1 MSEASQAATTSAR
14 SLAVAATPGLFV
26 FLWSTGFIGAK
37 FGLPYAEPLTF
48 LALRFAVVVA
58 LLLALIAATGA
69 PWPRDVRQIAH
80 IALAGLLVHATYL
93 GGVFASISLGVD
105 AGVSALIV
113 GVQPVLTALL
123 AGPLLGERVTARQW
137 TGLALGSAGVG
148 LVVWRKLGL
157 GEGTAFGMALSV
169 VALLGITAG
178 TLYQKRFC
186 AGMDLRTGSL
196 VQFVASLAVIG
207 PLALLLEENEIAW
220 IGAFAFALFWMTVVM
235 SLGAITLLMLLIRRG
250 EASRVASL
258 FFLVP
263 PTTALLAWPLFGETL
278 GPVALA
284 GMALAAAGVALVNL
298 RR

>member
-1 MSEASQAATTSAR
+1 MSAAAEARSR
-14 SLAVAATPGLFV
+14 SLAIAAMPAVFV

-37 FGLPYAEPLTF
+37 FGLPYVEPLTF
-48 LALRFAVVVA
+48 LALRFAIVLG
-58 LLLALIAATGA
+58 LLLALIVATGA
-69 PWPRDVRQIAH
+69 PWPRDLRQVGH
-80 IALAGLLVHATYL
+80 IAVAGMLVHATYL
-93 GGVFASISLGVD
+93 GGVFASIAHGVD
-105 AGVSALIV
+105 AGGSALIV

-137 TGLALGSAGVG
+137 AGLALGTAGVG

-157 GEGTAFGMALSV
+157 GEGTPLGMGLSV
-169 VALLGITAG
+169 VGLLGITFG

-186 AGMDLRTGSL
+186 AAMDLRTGSL
-196 VQFVASLAVIG
+196 VQFAASLALLG
-207 PLALLLEENEIAW
+207 PLALLLESNEVQWTAE
-220 IGAFAFALFWMTVVM
+220 FALAMFWMTVVM

-250 EASRVASL
+250 AASRLASL

-263 PTTALLAWPLFGETL
+263 PTTALLAWGLFGETL
-278 GPVALA
+278 GPTALL

>member
-1 MSEASQAATTSAR
+1 MTVAAASRGR
-14 SLAVAATPGLFV
+14 SLAFAAMPAVFV

-48 LALRFAVVVA
+48 LSLRFAVVIG
-58 LLLALIAATGA
+58 LLLALIAAAGA
-69 PWPRDVRQIAH
+69 PWPRDPRQIAH
-80 IALAGLLVHATYL
+80 IAVAGLLVHATYL

-137 TGLALGSAGVG
+137 AGLALGTAGVG

-157 GEGTAFGMALSV
+157 GEGTGFGMACSV
-169 VALLGITAG
+169 VGLVGITAG

-196 VQFVASLAVIG
+196 VQFAASFALLA
-207 PLALLLEENEIAW
+207 PMALLLESNEVRW
-220 IGAFAFALFWMTVVM
+220 TGEFLFALFWMTVVM

-263 PTTALLAWPLFGETL
+263 PTTALIAWPLFGETL

-298 RR
+298 RRA

>member
-1 MSEASQAATTSAR
+1 VT
-14 SLAVAATPGLFV
+14 VAAGGNVRSIAFAAMPGVFV
-26 FLWSTGFIGAK
+26 YLWSTGFIGAK
-37 FGLPYAEPLTF
+37 FGLPYAGPLTF
-48 LALRFAVVVA
+48 LSLRFAVVIG
-58 LLLALIAATGA
+58 LLSALIAATGA
-69 PWPRDVRQIAH
+69 PWPREPRQIAH
-80 IALAGLLVHATYL
+80 IAIAGVLVHATYL
-93 GGVFASISLGVD
+93 GGVFASISQGVD

-123 AGPLLGERVTARQW
+123 ASPLLGERVTARQW
-137 TGLALGSAGVG
+137 AGHALGMAGVG

-157 GEGTAFGMALSV
+157 GEGTPFAMALSV
-169 VALLGITAG
+169 LALLGITAG

-196 VQFVASLAVIG
+196 VQFAASLALIG
-207 PLALLLEENEIAW
+207 PLALILEDNAIVWSGE
-220 IGAFAFALFWMTVVM
+220 FLFALFWMTVVM

-263 PTTALLAWPLFGETL
+263 PTTALLAWPLFDERL
-278 GPVALA
+278 GPVALL

>member
-1 MSEASQAATTSAR
+1 M
-14 SLAVAATPGLFV
+14 PGVFV

-37 FGLPYAEPLTF
+37 FGLPYAGPLTF
-48 LALRFAVVVA
+48 LSLRFAIVIA

-69 PWPRDVRQIAH
+69 PWPREPRQIAH
-80 IALAGLLVHATYL
+80 IAIAGALVHATYL
-93 GGVFASISLGVD
+93 GGVFASISQGVD

-123 AGPLLGERVTARQW
+123 ASPLLGERVSARQW
-137 TGLALGSAGVG
+137 AGLALGMAGVG

-157 GEGTAFGMALSV
+157 GEGTPFAMALSV
-169 VALLGITAG
+169 LALLGITAG

-186 AGMDLRTGSL
+186 AGMDLRTGGL
-196 VQFVASLAVIG
+196 VQFAASLALIG
-207 PLALLLEENEIAW
+207 PLALVLEDNAIVWSGE
-220 IGAFAFALFWMTVVM
+220 FVFALFWMTVVM

-263 PTTALLAWPLFGETL
+263 PTTALLAWPLFDERL
-278 GPVALA
+278 GPVALL

>member
-1 MSEASQAATTSAR
+1 MSEAAAQTR
-14 SLAVAATPGLFV
+14 NQSLALAAMPGVFV

-48 LALRFAVVVA
+48 LSLRFAIVIG

-69 PWPRDVRQIAH
+69 PWPASWRA
-80 IALAGLLVHATYL
+80 AGHMAVAGALVHATYL
-93 GGVFASISLGVD
+93 GGVFASIAQGVD

-113 GVQPVLTALL
+113 GIQPVLTAAL
-123 AGPLLGERVTARQW
+123 AGPLLGERVTRRQW
-137 TGLALGSAGVG
+137 AGLALGFAGVG
-148 LVVWRKLGL
+148 LVVSQKLGA
-157 GEGTAFGMALSV
+157 GQGTPFGMALSV

-186 AGMDLRTGSL
+186 AQMDLRTGSL
-196 VQFVASLAVIG
+196 VQFAASLVVLA
-207 PLALLLEENEIAW
+207 PLALLLETNAVQWTAE
-220 IGAFAFALFWMTVVM
+220 FAFAMFWMTVVM

-263 PTTALLAWPLFGETL
+263 ASTALLAWPLFGETL
-278 GPVALA
+278 SPLGLLGV
-284 GMALAAAGVALVNL
+284 ALAAAGVALVNL
-298 RR
+298 RRA

>member
-1 MSEASQAATTSAR
+1 MSVAAETRSR
-14 SLAVAATPGLFV
+14 SLAIAAMPAVFV

-37 FGLPYAEPLTF
+37 FGLPYVEPLTF
-48 LALRFAVVVA
+48 LALRFAIVLA
-58 LLLALIAATGA
+58 LLLALIVATGA
-69 PWPRDVRQIAH
+69 PWPRDLRQVGH
-80 IALAGLLVHATYL
+80 IAVAGMLVHATYL
-93 GGVFASISLGVD
+93 GGVFASIAHGVD

-137 TGLALGSAGVG
+137 AGLALGTAGVG

-157 GEGTAFGMALSV
+157 GEGTPLGMGLSV
-169 VALLGITAG
+169 VGLLGITFG

-186 AGMDLRTGSL
+186 AAMDLRTGSL
-196 VQFVASLAVIG
+196 VQFAASLALLG
-207 PLALLLEENEIAW
+207 PLALLLESNEVQWTAE
-220 IGAFAFALFWMTVVM
+220 FALAMFWMTVVM

-250 EASRVASL
+250 AASRLASL

-263 PTTALLAWPLFGETL
+263 PTTALLAWGLFGETL
-278 GPVALA
+278 GPTALL

>member
-1 MSEASQAATTSAR
+1 VT
-14 SLAVAATPGLFV
+14 VAAGGNVRSIAFAAMPGVFV

-37 FGLPYAEPLTF
+37 FGLPYAGPLTF
-48 LALRFAVVVA
+48 LSLRFAIVIA

-69 PWPRDVRQIAH
+69 PWPREPRQIAH
-80 IALAGLLVHATYL
+80 IAIAGALVHATYL
-93 GGVFASISLGVD
+93 GGVFASISQGVD

-137 TGLALGSAGVG
+137 AGLALGMAGVG

-157 GEGTAFGMALSV
+157 GEGTPFAMALSV
-169 VALLGITAG
+169 LALLGITAG

-196 VQFVASLAVIG
+196 VQFAASLALIG
-207 PLALLLEENEIAW
+207 PLALILEDNAIVWSGE
-220 IGAFAFALFWMTVVM
+220 FLFALFWMTVVM

-263 PTTALLAWPLFGETL
+263 PTTALLAWPLFDERL
-278 GPVALA
+278 GPVALL

>member
-1 MSEASQAATTSAR
+1 MSVAAEANAR
-14 SLAVAATPGLFV
+14 SLALAAMPAVFV

-48 LALRFAVVVA
+48 LALRFAIVLG

-69 PWPRDVRQIAH
+69 PWPRDLRQIGH
-80 IALAGLLVHATYL
+80 IAVAGALVHATYL
-93 GGVFASISLGVD
+93 GGVFASISQGVD

-137 TGLALGSAGVG
+137 AGLALGTAGVG

-157 GEGTAFGMALSV
+157 GEGTPFGMALSV
-169 VALLGITAG
+169 VGLVGITAG

-196 VQFVASLAVIG
+196 VQFAASFALLA
-207 PLALLLEENEIAW
+207 PLALLLETNEVRW
-220 IGAFAFALFWMTVVM
+220 TGEFVFAMFWMTVVM

-250 EASRVASL
+250 AASRVASL

-278 GPVALA
+278 SPVGLL
-284 GMALAAAGVALVNL
+284 GMALAAVGVALVNL

>member
-1 MSEASQAATTSAR
+1 MTLVAKSRTR
-14 SLAVAATPGLFV
+14 SLAFAAMPGVFV

-37 FGLPYAEPLTF
+37 FGLPYVEPLTF
-48 LALRFAVVVA
+48 LALRFAIVLG

-69 PWPRDVRQIAH
+69 PWPRDPRQIAH
-80 IALAGLLVHATYL
+80 IAVAGMLVHATYL
-93 GGVFASISLGVD
+93 GGVFASISQGVD

-137 TGLALGSAGVG
+137 AGLALGTAGVG

-157 GEGTAFGMALSV
+157 GEGTPLGMACSV
-169 VALLGITAG
+169 VGLIGITAG

-186 AGMDLRTGSL
+186 ASMDLRTGSL
-196 VQFVASLAVIG
+196 IQFAASLALLA
-207 PLALLLEENEIAW
+207 PLALLLETNGIRWSGEFV
-220 IGAFAFALFWMTVVM
+220 FAMFWMTVVM

-278 GPVALA
+278 SPVGLL